1 MVSVIFSIG
10 LLMLLGFVGSRLV
23 TVIKLPSITGY
34 LLVGIL
40 VGPSVMNLVT
50 SEDVTQLSHIV
61 TPVVLGVIAY
71 MIGGSLP
78 LSRIKGLKRNILVIT
93 AFESGLAWLFALV
106 LITFLAP
113 ILLPELSL
121 DFKTALAMGI
131 VIGGISLATAPAVTM
146 AIIEEIKAKGPL
158 PTTLLGVVALD
169 DALAIVAFAISI
181 GVGSAILTSA
191 PTDSMLAVLAQDLLG
206 VGLSL
211 LGGVLIAPILVLVAR
226 FARSRNELMI
236 LVLGTVII
244 ASECASIFNL
254 FPLLTT
260 MVLGFTVVNI
270 QKESEDNIGILSDIQ
285 AVMFSL
291 FFSVAGAHLN
301 LAIIESAGILAAVII
316 VGRSGGKFLGAWIG
330 ATISGAPEVV
340 RKYLGFALLPKA
352 GVTVGLSL
360 LIAETP
366 ELEAISTLVVTGV
379 LASTLINELF
389 TPPLSK
395 FALMRSQRHN
405 TDT

>member
-1 MVSVIFSIG
+1 MISVIFSIG
-10 LLMLLGFVGSRLV
+10 LLMLLGFIGSRLV

-40 VGPSVMNLVT
+40 VGPSAMNLVT

-146 AIIEEIKAKGPL
+146 AIIEEIKAKGPF

-169 DALAIVAFAISI
+169 DALAIIAFAI
-181 GVGSAILTSA
+181 L
-191 PTDSMLAVLAQDLLG
+191 LA
-206 VGLSL
+206 GL
-211 LGGVLIAPILVLVAR
+211 V
-226 FARSRNELMI
+226 
-236 LVLGTVII
+236 
-244 ASECASIFNL
+244 
-254 FPLLTT
+254 
-260 MVLGFTVVNI
+260 
-270 QKESEDNIGILSDIQ
+270 
-285 AVMFSL
+285 
-291 FFSVAGAHLN
+291 
-301 LAIIESAGILAAVII
+301 
-316 VGRSGGKFLGAWIG
+316 
-330 ATISGAPEVV
+330 
-340 RKYLGFALLPKA
+340 
-352 GVTVGLSL
+352 
-360 LIAETP
+360 
-366 ELEAISTLVVTGV
+366 
-379 LASTLINELF
+379 
-389 TPPLSK
+389 PLSITSNES
-395 FALMRSQRHN
+395 MS
-405 TDT
+405 T